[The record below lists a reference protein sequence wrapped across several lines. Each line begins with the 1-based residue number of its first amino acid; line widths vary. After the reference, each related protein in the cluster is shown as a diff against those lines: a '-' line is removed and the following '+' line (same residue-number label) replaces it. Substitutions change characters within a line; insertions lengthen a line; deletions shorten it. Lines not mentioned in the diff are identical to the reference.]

1 MVMETIKVDKTTK
14 EELAQLAR
22 DEQRSE
28 SDVIKG
34 LVATYKFDQ
43 AFAKV
48 QKLVSKRFD
57 ALGIKSVDQMEEY
70 LGGPAS

>member
-1 MVMETIKVDKTTK
+1 METVNVDKNTK
-14 EELAQLAR
+14 AELKQLAR
-22 DEQRSE
+22 DENRSE

-48 QKLVSKRFD
+48 QKTVSKKFD
-57 ALGIKSVDQMEEY
+57 ALGIKTIDQMEEY
-70 LGGPAS
+70 LG